1 MQDLAG
7 TARNANGQGKLNG
20 CAVQPRLEGLDTIV
34 THPPGW
40 EFKALIPVEP
50 LI

>member
-7 TARNANGQGKLNG
+7 TAGNANGQGKLNG

-34 THPPGW
+34 THPPGR
-40 EFKALIPVEP
+40 EFMALMP
-50 LI
+50 LSSR